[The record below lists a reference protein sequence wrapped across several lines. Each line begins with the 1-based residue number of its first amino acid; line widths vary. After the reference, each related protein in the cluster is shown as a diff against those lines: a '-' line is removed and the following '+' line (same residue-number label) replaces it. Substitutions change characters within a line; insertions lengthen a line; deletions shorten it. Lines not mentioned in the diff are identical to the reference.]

1 MLLTVSAL
9 ALAAMDPEHM
19 HGHSPQLGKLTFET
33 TCSPAAH
40 ALFHQGVAW
49 LHSFEYQ
56 RAEQSFSEA
65 AAADPRCG
73 IADWGVAMSYYHPL
87 WDGPTA
93 DELEK
98 GKSAIETAKAAG
110 AKSQRERDYVAAL
123 DVFYRDFD
131 RLDLK
136 TRAFAYS
143 DAMGKLHERYPR
155 DDEAAVFYAL
165 SLIAAGKMDGD
176 PAFARQKQAGTIL
189 SQVLAKKP
197 GPPRRRAFP
206 DPRLRLPRSGRAGP
220 ARRASIR
227 EHRSG
232 FGACAAHAIAHL
244 YAARPVGGGDQLQPS
259 FRGVRD
265 RL

>member
-1 MLLTVSAL
+1 MNMLLTVSAL

-73 IADWGVAMSYYHPL
+73 IADWGVAMSYYPL

-110 AKSQRERDYVAAL
+110 GCRHDGKER
-123 DVFYRDFD
+123 
-131 RLDLK
+131 RLTSGGQK
-136 TRAFAYS
+136 R
-143 DAMGKLHERYPR
+143 
-155 DDEAAVFYAL
+155 
-165 SLIAAGKMDGD
+165 AAGRGK
-176 PAFARQKQAGTIL
+176 PRQ
-189 SQVLAKKP
+189 
-197 GPPRRRAFP
+197 RATLT
-206 DPRLRLPRSGRAGP
+206 LRAP
-220 ARRASIR
+220 
-227 EHRSG
+227 
-232 FGACAAHAIAHL
+232 
-244 YAARPVGGGDQLQPS
+244 
-259 FRGVRD
+259 
-265 RL
+265 